1 MIFTELASLIIAI
14 IAFICSVISIVV
26 NYEQNQKLSSLS
38 MQSRYY
44 EKIFDEYL
52 INQIPKGRQ
61 YLKYI
66 DGKLKDA
73 DKLIET
79 LSDIKIKALYF
90 KYNNEQFYNEL
101 IAIIDDLEKALT
113 DFSNTTE
120 NDQDRQYINLNDIK
134 GKIVDIYQV
143 IYKYANGSN

>member
-1 MIFTELASLIIAI
+1 
-14 IAFICSVISIVV
+14 
-26 NYEQNQKLSSLS
+26 